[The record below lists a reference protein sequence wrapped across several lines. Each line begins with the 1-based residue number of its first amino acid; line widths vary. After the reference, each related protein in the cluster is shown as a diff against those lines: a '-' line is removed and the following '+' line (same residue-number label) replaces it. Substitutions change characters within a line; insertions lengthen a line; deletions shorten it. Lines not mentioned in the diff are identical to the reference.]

1 MKIANITST
10 LLFIAFVFSCSTPE
24 EKMKKYMI
32 GNWKTI
38 YYKWEL
44 PTYQKKDTLVEYAF
58 DYSNP
63 DEKRPEGIPV
73 YKFKEDGVFESWHER
88 NGVAGRKTIGKWRVT
103 EDSLFYDLTL
113 KENPYTVSM
122 KLSVIEDGYATSRL
136 MDKDRD
142 GEVDDSLYMETV
154 RLPND
159 LKE

>member
-1 MKIANITST
+1 MKIAKITPF
-10 LLFIAFVFSCSTPE
+10 LLFIAFVLSCSTPE

-58 DYSNP
+58 DYNNP
-63 DEKRPEGIPV
+63 DEKRPEGIPI

-88 NGVAGRKTIGKWRVT
+88 NGVAGKKTIGKWRVT
-103 EDSLFYDLTL
+103 QDSLFYDLTF
-113 KENPYTVSM
+113 KENPYTVRM
-122 KLSVIEDGYATSRL
+122 KLSVIEDGYATNRL

-154 RLPND
+154 RLPD
-159 LKE
+159 DPKE